1 MRTTVHT
8 ILVRQ
13 ALNRVKNMPFRW
25 SLNPYRGCRHA
36 CAYCYARATHRFLDL
51 SPDEDFS
58 TVLYAKTNIAEVLG
72 QEVRRPG
79 WQRERVALGT
89 ATDPYQPLEGRYRLT
104 RSCLYVLLEAHTPV
118 DIVTKGTL
126 IVRDLDVLATMARR
140 GLVRVWFSVP
150 TVDREVWRRSEPGT
164 PAPVHRLRA
173 LSRLRQAGVPCG
185 VLVAP
190 VLPGITDDPFHVR
203 QAVHAAKEAGALA
216 VGGRLLRLLERFYPH
231 LTTAYDQWYRAGP
244 NAPPSLSR
252 TFQTNFNRLRAE
264 YGLAADFG
272 KVVQPQITF
281 GW

>member
-1 MRTTVHT
+1 
-8 ILVRQ
+8 
-13 ALNRVKNMPFRW
+13 MPFRW

-58 TVLYAKTNIAEVLG
+58 TVLYAKTNIADVLR

-104 RSCLYVLLEAHTPV
+104 RSCLCVLLDAHTPV

-126 IVRDLDVLATMARR
+126 IVRDRDVLAAMARQ

-173 LSRLRQAGVPCG
+173 LSCLRRAGVPCG

-190 VLPGITDDPFHVR
+190 VLPGITDDPCHVR
-203 QAVHAAKEAGALA
+203 QAVQAAKEAGALA
-216 VGGRLLRLLERFYPH
+216 VGGRLLRLPPDVKPVYHRFLERFYPH
-231 LTTAYDQWYRAGP
+231 LTTAYDEWYAAGP

-272 KVVQPQITF
+272 KVVAPQITF